1 MAPITILAKEVGNV
15 ASRAPDNTHGR
26 DATAN
31 LDSVD
36 HGDKAASH
44 NENLAATEAW
54 PAPAEG
60 PLPSPCGSRDRGTA
74 DRAAHRQFLLT
85 WVQPGLAGLMDGS
98 LSTLAPV
105 FAVAFATRDPWTT
118 FLVGLSASVGAG
130 ISMGFTEAVHD
141 DGKLS
146 GRGAPWKRGL
156 ASGVMTTIGGLG
168 HTLPYLIPSFWTATL
183 LAMMVVIVELGAIAW
198 IQNHF
203 MQTPFVRAIFRV
215 VLGGGL
221 VVTAGI
227 LIGGA

>member
-1 MAPITILAKEVGNV
+1 MAPITILAKDVGKV
-15 ASRAPDNTHGR
+15 SSRAPDNPHGR
-26 DATAN
+26 VATAN
-31 LDSVD
+31 RDSVD

-44 NENLAATEAW
+44 NENLATTEAW
-54 PAPAEG
+54 RAPVDK
-60 PLPSPCGSRDRGTA
+60 PLPSPCASRDRGTA

-85 WVQPGLAGLMDGS
+85 WIQPGLAGLMDGS

-156 ASGVMTTIGGLG
+156 ASGVMTTLGGLG

-183 LAMMVVIVELGAIAW
+183 LAMIVVIVELWTIAW

-203 MQTPFVRAIFRV
+203 MQTPFVRANFRV

-221 VVTAGI
+221 VLAAGI

>member
-1 MAPITILAKEVGNV
+1 
-15 ASRAPDNTHGR
+15 
-26 DATAN
+26 
-31 LDSVD
+31 
-36 HGDKAASH
+36 
-44 NENLAATEAW
+44 
-54 PAPAEG
+54 
-60 PLPSPCGSRDRGTA
+60 
-74 DRAAHRQFLLT
+74 
-85 WVQPGLAGLMDGS
+85 MDGS